1 MKTGGEKL
9 AIPALVIHP
18 DDNVA
23 TALRPLA
30 AGEVIGVAVG
40 GQEML
45 VKLLQP
51 VPFGHK
57 FALCDIPAGANV
69 TKYGEKIGLATVAI
83 ARGEHV
89 HTHNVEG
96 SRGRGDL
103 K

>member
-1 MKTGGEKL
+1 L

-30 AGEVIGVAVG
+30 AGELIELSIG
-40 GQEML
+40 ESKTS
-45 VKLLQP
+45 VKLIQS

-57 FALCDIPAGANV
+57 FALRDILAGHNV
-69 TKYGEKIGLATVAI
+69 VKYGEKIGLATSAI
-83 ARGEHV
+83 SKGEHV